1 MLSNFARLGILA
13 LGLALSGCAGHA
25 AKTLAARN
33 ALDAGDPRGAL
44 KALDEVLS
52 VSSEKDLP
60 QKTGGDN
67 ALFLLDR
74 AMVLQELNQYSLSSR
89 DLEVSDKQIE
99 ILDLSANAAAD
110 IGRYLFSDDTGP
122 YKAPAYE
129 KLMINTM
136 NMMNYL
142 VRSDLNGARVEARRL
157 SVMQKYIQ
165 DKGDKARALLG
176 PGSYLAGFVFEKSG
190 KPDDALR
197 YYDEALGYGQYQSLA
212 EPVRRLQ
219 QQSSYSSPRIRE
231 LLGQNPPGAG
241 SAAPKDDDG
250 ELLVIVNFGRVPAK
264 YAKRIP
270 IGLALTYASGAIS
283 PFDQE
288 RANKLALQGLV
299 TWVNYPELGRPRG
312 TWGQPTFRLDEQ
324 WGQMEGI
331 VAVDQEAQLAWD
343 DAKGAII
350 ASAITRTITRVVAG
364 EGTKAIV
371 GGKDGSSTSI
381 IGELLSLG
389 VQATLTAT
397 DTPDTRNWS
406 TLPAR
411 IAFGRMRVRPGKHVV
426 NLTAAG
432 GRKQQTVTVE
442 PGGWAVVNLTALN

>member
-1 MLSNFARLGILA
+1 M
-13 LGLALSGCAGHA
+13 
-25 AKTLAARN
+25 
-33 ALDAGDPRGAL
+33 
-44 KALDEVLS
+44 
-52 VSSEKDLP
+52 
-60 QKTGGDN
+60 
-67 ALFLLDR
+67 
-74 AMVLQELNQYSLSSR
+74 
-89 DLEVSDKQIE
+89 
-99 ILDLSANAAAD
+99 
-110 IGRYLFSDDTGP
+110 
-122 YKAPAYE
+122 
-129 KLMINTM
+129 
-136 NMMNYL
+136 
-142 VRSDLNGARVEARRL
+142 
-157 SVMQKYIQ
+157 
-165 DKGDKARALLG
+165 
-176 PGSYLAGFVFEKSG
+176 
-190 KPDDALR
+190 
-197 YYDEALGYGQYQSLA
+197 
-212 EPVRRLQ
+212 
-219 QQSSYSSPRIRE
+219 
-231 LLGQNPPGAG
+231 
-241 SAAPKDDDG
+241 
-250 ELLVIVNFGRVPAK
+250 IVNFGRVPAK